1 MTLRIEQRVFAAVAM
16 AAMVAGGLTTA
27 GCSDQAE
34 PKAGEINVVATTTM
48 IGSVVGDLV
57 ACAGGKTT
65 TIMPVGADPHDF
77 APSSADLTKL
87 VKADLVV
94 ANGLGLEEGLNDAIA
109 NAKRDGARVFEL
121 APKLDPI
128 PFGGAEE
135 PAGHAEDPGEEHREG
150 HAAGSPDPHFWH
162 DVSRMARAVKLVA
175 TELGKITKDTATF
188 DRCGTKVADALT
200 ATDAEVSDLL
210 DRVPKDRRIMVT
222 DHHAF
227 GYFAKRYDFQVVG
240 VVIPGGSTM
249 GSPSTAEI
257 ANLVTVIRTRRV
269 PAIFS
274 NVALSSDLTATVARE
289 AGNQVTVVPLFVGSL
304 GDRESGADT
313 YRGMV
318 LTNARR
324 IAEALAG

>member
-1 MTLRIEQRVFAAVAM
+1 MFAAGAVTAM
-16 AAMVAGGLTTA
+16 IAGVLAIA
-27 GCSDQAE
+27 GCADRAE
-34 PKAGEINVVATTTM
+34 PKAGELNVVATTTV
-48 IGSVVGDLV
+48 IGNVVGDLV
-57 ACAGGKTT
+57 KCAGGKTT

-94 ANGLGLEEGLNDAIA
+94 TNGLGLEEGLDDAIA

-128 PFGGAEE
+128 PFAGAEE
-135 PAGHAEDPGEEHREG
+135 PAGHAEESGEEHQDE

-162 DVSRMARAVKLVA
+162 DVSRMARAAKLVA
-175 TELGKITKDTATF
+175 AELGKLTKDTETF
-188 DRCGTKVADALT
+188 DRCGTKVAEDLT
-200 ATDAEVSDLL
+200 KVDAEVRELL
-210 DRVPKDRRIMVT
+210 NRVPENRRVMVT

-227 GYFAKRYDFQVVG
+227 GYFAARYGFKVVG

-257 ANLVTVIRTRRV
+257 ANLVTVIRTERV

-274 NVALSSDLTATVARE
+274 NAALSSDLTATVARE
-289 AGNQVTVVPLFVGSL
+289 AGSQVTVVPLFVGSL
-304 GDRESGADT
+304 GEQGSGADT

-318 LTNARR
+318 LSNARR
-324 IAEALAG
+324 VADALAG